1 MTGVLIRSLFRRM
14 PRWLVKKLL
23 FKMGCVR
30 PQVSFLPLVQDRG
43 SIKPMDQPSLNKTLA
58 YHKEREK
65 VTAVV

>member
-30 PQVSFLPLVQDRG
+30 PQVSFLPLVADMG
-43 SIKPMDQPSLNKTLA
+43 SIKPIEQPSLYKTLA
-58 YHKEREK
+58 IHEERTNA
-65 VTAVV
+65 TAVV